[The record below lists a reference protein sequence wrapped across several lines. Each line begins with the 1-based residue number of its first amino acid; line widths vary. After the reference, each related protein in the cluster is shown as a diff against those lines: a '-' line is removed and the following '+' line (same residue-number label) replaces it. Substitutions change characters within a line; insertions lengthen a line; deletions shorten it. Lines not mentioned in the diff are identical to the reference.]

1 MDNMHMATHELD
13 KVIQMIDLLS
23 PRDRQ
28 KLTQY
33 LMEEQ
38 KQPSVSGSVSDA
50 ISDGVSDAEDDSFT
64 EAEIDELM
72 TITPKSTREIIAEG
86 RKSGAIGSWADR
98 GIEDPVEWLAQ
109 QRAKRKKYHW

>member
-1 MDNMHMATHELD
+1 MATSELD

-33 LMEEQ
+33 LMES
-38 KQPSVSGSVSDA
+38 KGQPSVSDAVSDA
-50 ISDGVSDAEDDSFT
+50 DDESFT

-72 TITPKSTREIIAEG
+72 TITPKTGAEIVAEG
-86 RKSGAIGSWADR
+86 LESGAIGAWADR
-98 GIEDPVEWLAQ
+98 GIEDPVAWLKQ
-109 QRAKRKKYHW
+109 EQAKRKQKNPW